1 MKRILGAALGVFT
14 AIGGFMD
21 IGDLVTDALIG
32 ARFGLSLVWVTVI
45 AVVGIT
51 GVLRDGRGAWRR

>member
-1 MKRILGAALGVFT
+1 MKKILTIALGILT

-32 ARFGLSLVWVTVI
+32 ARFGLAMVWVTVV
-45 AVVGIT
+45 AVKLIKK
-51 GVLRDGRGAWRR
+51 